1 MTIEHKRSSKGEIED
16 LIRARYS
23 LIWITSPEENR
34 VEEALKRLCV
44 EREMRL
50 EVWSITEGFK
60 TIANGQGTRDVKDPM
75 KAIDH
80 VLRAEGRAL
89 FVLRDFHPFLKEP
102 AVVRKLRDA
111 ATELR
116 KTKKS
121 LLVLSPVT
129 KIAPELEKSISA
141 VLDWELPNRQE
152 IEKAAR
158 DLLPN
163 LPAETQ
169 QLIESDPT
177 FMERVVEGALG
188 LTLVEAENVFA
199 KSAVRTHTFDLETIL
214 EEKKQIIR
222 KSGLLAYYEHREEF
236 SDVGELLAVLV

>member
-50 EVWSITEGFK
+50 EVWAITEGFK
-60 TIANGQGTRDVKDPM
+60 TAANGQGTRDVKDPM

-102 AVVRKLRDA
+102 AVVRRLRDA
-111 ATELR
+111 ATDLR
-116 KTKKS
+116 KTTKS

-129 KIAPELEKSISA
+129 KVPPELEKRSMRSRSSGSGSSA
-141 VLDWELPNRQE
+141 RCGGWCSHVECSR
-152 IEKAAR
+152 
-158 DLLPN
+158 
-163 LPAETQ
+163 
-169 QLIESDPT
+169 
-177 FMERVVEGALG
+177 RV
-188 LTLVEAENVFA
+188 
-199 KSAVRTHTFDLETIL
+199 SC
-214 EEKKQIIR
+214 
-222 KSGLLAYYEHREEF
+222 S
-236 SDVGELLAVLV
+236 S